1 MKHRWLLAI
10 CLCLLAAC
18 AVDATP
24 PPAPINR
31 QTANALTPQPT
42 IAPPTATASPT
53 ATVTAAPVE
62 TVTPSEETATSVAQD
77 DPNLVDV
84 SYCRRDF
91 GPADGS
97 RFSAR
102 LSEIRAADLPQFEQ
116 VTFVFTDTTGL
127 LHGSASCMFGA
138 AWPTDAGYGT
148 TEAPGD
154 SVIALQL
161 DDWAHDDLFAA
172 SALTET
178 VEITPGGLLERV
190 SLAADP
196 LESRGALL
204 GIGLRE
210 PRPFRVRTQDN
221 ELIVEVARVA
231 TYPPANDP
239 LGQAEGSTPDLTK
252 PVFFLQHGDV
262 YRFENGQAQPVVET
276 PELETGLAISPDGS
290 LLAMCRAAADVE
302 PFGLPYDVRATLWVM
317 QPDGSDP
324 RQLADVGGCAEPV
337 FAASGRTV
345 AFTANIASSPP
356 SVLQVFT
363 IPVVGGEATP
373 TTSDLDEWSR
383 FQPGWLP
390 DGRLV
395 YRARSDSDQHVI
407 FVRDT
412 DGSEREI
419 TAQLLTGA
427 AYRGVGSFVIDP
439 ADGLLAIEAL
449 RANDDGADL
458 VLLQPDGTQVAA
470 EKRGYRHR
478 PLAFTA
484 SGLIYL
490 TAECPA
496 ETVLSY
502 TLHRRSAQGS
512 IESLFGG
519 DTGSAIG
526 AVAVEGDTVIY
537 TRTPSEAIGL
547 RGGFSEPEPDAAST
561 IWAMTG
567 DGTSRSELFAADS
580 AVTGVQ
586 VATQ

>member
-10 CLCLLAAC
+10 CLCLLSAC
-18 AVDATP
+18 AVDSTP
-24 PPAPINR
+24 PPEPINR

-42 IAPPTATASPT
+42 VAPPTATASPT
-53 ATVTAAPVE
+53 ATVTATPAA
-62 TVTPSEETATSVAQD
+62 TAAPSEETATSVAED

-84 SYCRRDF
+84 SYCRREF
-91 GPADGS
+91 GPADGA

-138 AWPTDAGYGT
+138 AWPTDARYGT

-154 SVIALQL
+154 SVIALRL
-161 DDWAHDDLFAA
+161 DDWSHDDLFAA

-190 SLAADP
+190 SLSADP

-210 PRPFRVRTQDN
+210 PRPFRVRVQDN
-221 ELIVEVARVA
+221 ELIVEVARNA
-231 TYPPANDP
+231 PYPPANDP
-239 LGQAEGSTPDLTK
+239 LGQTEGSAPDLAK
-252 PVFFLQHGDV
+252 PVFFLQNGDV
-262 YRFENGQAQPVVET
+262 YRFENGQAQAVVET

-324 RQLADVGGCAEPV
+324 RQLADVGGCAEPA
-337 FAASGRTV
+337 FAASGKTI

-356 SVLQVFT
+356 TVLQIFT
-363 IPVVGGEATP
+363 LPVVGGEATP
-373 TTSDLDEWSR
+373 ATSDLDEWSR
-383 FQPGWLP
+383 FQSGWLP

-395 YRARSDSDQHVI
+395 YRARNDSDQNVI

-427 AYRGVGSFVIDP
+427 AYRGVGGFVVDP

-449 RANDDGADL
+449 RASDDGADL
-458 VLLQPDGTQVAA
+458 VLLRPDGTQVAA

-490 TAECPA
+490 TAECPS

-512 IESLFGG
+512 IESLLSG
-519 DTGSAIG
+519 DTSTALG
-526 AVAVEGDTVIY
+526 AVAVEGDTIIY
-537 TRTPSEAIGL
+537 TRTPSEAIGI
-547 RGGFSEPEPDAAST
+547 RGGYSEPEPDAAST
-561 IWAMTG
+561 IWAMSS

-580 AVTGVQ
+580 AVSGLQ

>member
-18 AVDATP
+18 AVDSTP

-42 IAPPTATASPT
+42 IAPSTATASPT
-53 ATVTAAPVE
+53 ATATAAPVE
-62 TVTPSEETATSVAQD
+62 TATPEETATSVAQD

-84 SYCRRDF
+84 SYCRRPF
-91 GPADGS
+91 GPADGT

-148 TEAPGD
+148 TQAPGD
-154 SVIALQL
+154 SIIALQL

-221 ELIVEVARVA
+221 QLIVEVARNA

-239 LGQAEGSTPDLTK
+239 LGQAEGSASALTR
-252 PVFFLQHGDV
+252 PVFFLQNGDV

-317 QPDGSDP
+317 QSDGADA

-345 AFTANIASSPP
+345 AFTANVASSPP

-373 TTSDLDEWSR
+373 ATSDLDEWSR

-395 YRARSDSDQHVI
+395 YRARNDSDQNVI

-419 TAQLLTGA
+419 TAELLTGA
-427 AYRGVGSFVIDP
+427 SYRGVGSFVVDP

-484 SGLIYL
+484 SGLVYL

-512 IESLFGG
+512 IESLLSG
-519 DTGSAIG
+519 DTSSAIG

-537 TRTPSEAIGL
+537 TRTPSEAVGI

-561 IWAMTG
+561 IWVMNS
-567 DGTSRSELFAADS
+567 DGTSRSELFAADA